1 MTRTYDVIDQAVAIV
16 GRVSNALS
24 HALFLRT
31 YTPHITVVPVDEPGA
46 LSTQERELSN
56 DAGIWILEHP
66 LSDIGL
72 TAVKSLLVTT
82 SDAKQY
88 EFDAAYAA
96 IGATIRSELALQL
109 GAACADDGTL
119 EVDAHQYTTTP
130 RLHAAGDVV
139 NALHQISVAT
149 GHAAIAASHIHNS
162 LQETRQREWLAP
174 GAKSA
179 HQPDVLIG
187 AKRTAIG

>member
-119 EVDAHQYTTTP
+119 EVDAHQCTTTP

-162 LQETRQREWLAP
+162 LQQTRARV
-174 GAKSA
+174 AKSA
-179 HQPDVLIG
+179 HHPDVLIG
-187 AKRTAIG
+187 VKRTAIA